1 MKFILIYYF
10 SVDLRFT
17 FLLLILLQIIIG
29 YIHVMN
35 IFMILDVVIKIMIYV
50 SCSQTRVDN
59 SVKTWIALGWPVVI
73 HLLVKNSVLL
83 KIEGSNHQQ
92 SQDGI
97 NLE

>member
-35 IFMILDVVIKIMIYV
+35 IFMILNVVMETILIYI
-50 SCSQTRVDN
+50 SCSQ
-59 SVKTWIALGWPVVI
+59 A
-73 HLLVKNSVLL
+73 
-83 KIEGSNHQQ
+83 
-92 SQDGI
+92 
-97 NLE
+97 

>member
-35 IFMILDVVIKIMIYV
+35 IFMILDVVIKVIIYV
-50 SCSQTRVDN
+50 SCS
-59 SVKTWIALGWPVVI
+59 
-73 HLLVKNSVLL
+73 
-83 KIEGSNHQQ
+83 
-92 SQDGI
+92 
-97 NLE
+97 